1 MLDCDI
7 TSNQYICKNDD
18 KYTISESLSQDFNK
32 NYITINDDKNE
43 ISLTPLPTDS
53 SNYYLL
59 KDEKAHCGS
68 KWQDWFFIHNYHNNN
83 NVNKYPKTDTMSIG
97 VCYNYCDLD
106 VNKRKG
112 YSIQSYNKCTE
123 YNDENDII
131 YNPLALIAIFGTHFN
146 ADSDITRFGNDMQNY
161 KHIKNTIGIRGSY
174 LNDLYRVNK
183 NDKFIP
189 KNYIDNI
196 MKNISNDVLV
206 NGIVDKQDRIL
217 LQIINT
223 IANNDGS
230 YIIEDIKADI
240 KKAYEYI
247 YKLYIAPNKGRE
259 DQKQEFLNKIKN
271 YVFDIE
277 ELDKIYGVDKNKNS
291 KFINIIAYVHNI
303 MRLVCYN
310 SKGTILTYQQ
320 ISDNITKILGNRTYI
335 NVTDDKDITR
345 IFLYSCY
352 NCFNKNHVLFNE
364 YRMRKSNEYD
374 ILINDIQF
382 NKNNFIKFDI
392 DETFLDENPTAYKY
406 EIAYYNNIPFYE
418 HKVLSDYS
426 DNIKYIDKILL
437 VFLILFCGI
446 IVIFLIYWFL
456 IWMKFQFPKYSPI
469 DNIILCINFSHLFYK
484 WLSFGILKF
493 TCQMFYGYVFAFR
506 SKYSILSLIFK
517 IINIM
522 IIIGLLIYLY
532 NLFMDLM
539 NIDYISLIEK
549 MKFSIPNDDT
559 GTYINI
565 YFNMLYIYFI
575 YIYIYSAYIVKY
587 SLSDS
592 KFDIIANIDADETIS
607 GNFIDYLLLSKYADD
622 FISNYSLAYPE
633 LNKPIN

>member
-68 KWQDWFFIHNYHNNN
+68 KWQDWFCIHNYHNNN

-183 NDKFIP
+183 NDEFIP

-206 NGIVDKQDRIL
+206 NGIVDKQDIL
-217 LQIINT
+217 LLKIINT

-259 DQKQEFLNKIKN
+259 GQKQEFLNKIKN

-303 MRLVCYN
+303 MRLVCYD

-456 IWMKFQFPKYSPI
+456 IWMKFRFPKYSPI

-592 KFDIIANIDADETIS
+592 QFDIIANIDADKTIS

>member
-68 KWQDWFFIHNYHNNN
+68 KWQDWFCIHNYHNNN

-206 NGIVDKQDRIL
+206 NGIVDKQDIL
-217 LQIINT
+217 LLKIINT

>member
-18 KYTISESLSQDFNK
+18 KYIIHESLSQGFNK
-32 NYITINDDKNE
+32 DYITINDENTE
-43 ISLTPLPTDS
+43 ISLTPSTTDS

-59 KDEKAHCGS
+59 KDEKAHCGN
-68 KWQDWFFIHNYHNNN
+68 KWQDWFCIHNYHNNN

-97 VCYNYCDLD
+97 VCYNYCEFDTK
-106 VNKRKG
+106 KRKG
-112 YSIQSYNKCTE
+112 YSIQTFNKCTE

-146 ADSDITRFGNDMQNY
+146 SDITIFGDSDMQNY

-189 KNYIDNI
+189 KTYIDNI
-196 MKNISNDVLV
+196 MKNLSNDALV
-206 NGIVDKQDRIL
+206 NGITDKQDRLL

-223 IANNDGS
+223 IANNGGS
-230 YIIEDIKADI
+230 HIIEDINTDI

-247 YKLYIAPNKGRE
+247 DKLYIAPNKGRE

-310 SKGTILTYQQ
+310 SKGLILTYQQ
-320 ISDNITKILGNRTYI
+320 ISDNITKILGNRKYI
-335 NVTDDKDITR
+335 KVTDDKDITR

-382 NKNNFIKFDI
+382 NKNNFFKFDI

-406 EIAYYNNIPFYE
+406 ELAYYNNIPFYE

-437 VFLILFCGI
+437 VFLILFCG
-446 IVIFLIYWFL
+446 VIFISLIYWVL
-456 IWMKFQFPKYSPI
+456 IWMKFRFPKYSPI

-506 SKYSILSLIFK
+506 SKYSFLSLAFK

-532 NLFMDLM
+532 NLIMNLL

-549 MKFSIPNDDT
+549 MKFSIPNDDS

-592 KFDIIANIDADETIS
+592 QFDIIANIDADKTIS
-607 GNFIDYLLLSKYADD
+607 GNFVDYLLLSKYADD
-622 FISNYSLAYPE
+622 FISNYSLIYPE

>member
-68 KWQDWFFIHNYHNNN
+68 KWQDWFCIHNYHNNN

-259 DQKQEFLNKIKN
+259 DQKQ
-271 YVFDIE
+271 
-277 ELDKIYGVDKNKNS
+277 
-291 KFINIIAYVHNI
+291 
-303 MRLVCYN
+303 
-310 SKGTILTYQQ
+310 
-320 ISDNITKILGNRTYI
+320 
-335 NVTDDKDITR
+335 
-345 IFLYSCY
+345 
-352 NCFNKNHVLFNE
+352 
-364 YRMRKSNEYD
+364 
-374 ILINDIQF
+374 
-382 NKNNFIKFDI
+382 
-392 DETFLDENPTAYKY
+392 
-406 EIAYYNNIPFYE
+406 
-418 HKVLSDYS
+418 
-426 DNIKYIDKILL
+426 
-437 VFLILFCGI
+437 
-446 IVIFLIYWFL
+446 
-456 IWMKFQFPKYSPI
+456 
-469 DNIILCINFSHLFYK
+469 
-484 WLSFGILKF
+484 
-493 TCQMFYGYVFAFR
+493 
-506 SKYSILSLIFK
+506 
-517 IINIM
+517 
-522 IIIGLLIYLY
+522 
-532 NLFMDLM
+532 
-539 NIDYISLIEK
+539 
-549 MKFSIPNDDT
+549 
-559 GTYINI
+559 
-565 YFNMLYIYFI
+565 
-575 YIYIYSAYIVKY
+575 
-587 SLSDS
+587 
-592 KFDIIANIDADETIS
+592 
-607 GNFIDYLLLSKYADD
+607 
-622 FISNYSLAYPE
+622 
-633 LNKPIN
+633 

>member
-68 KWQDWFFIHNYHNNN
+68 KWQDWFCIHNYHNNN

-206 NGIVDKQDRIL
+206 NGIVDKQDIL
-217 LQIINT
+217 LLKIINT

-259 DQKQEFLNKIKN
+259 GQKQEFLNKIKN

-303 MRLVCYN
+303 MRLVCYD

-456 IWMKFQFPKYSPI
+456 IWMKFRFPKYSPI

-592 KFDIIANIDADETIS
+592 QFDIIANIDADKTIS